1 VQGNSAKT
9 YYIILEDK
17 VLLSKKPYSDW
28 REVQDGYYKSY
39 KTNLPPLTYSELLE
53 YFEDDF
59 KTKSSWPFS
68 KEQVINFFDSTD
80 MILCSTVSK

>member
-1 VQGNSAKT
+1 VSTKAH
-9 YYIILEDK
+9 YIILEDK
-17 VLLSKKPYSDW
+17 VLLSKKHYSDW
-28 REVQDGYYKSY
+28 REVQDEYYKGY
-39 KTNLPPLTYSELLE
+39 KTNFPPLTCSELLE

-59 KTKSSWPFS
+59 KAESNWPFS